1 MTLDKLMEYGHMLVQ
16 EQENVKRVQ
25 LADKYLCEAALGDA
39 NEDAIKTGS
48 FYGKAAQQ
56 GCTVLGSTVT
66 GIARNREHE
75 RMNKTHTR
83 DRF

>member
-25 LADKYLCEAALGDA
+25 LADKYLCEAGLGDA

-48 FYGKAAQQ
+48 FYGKAAQLVR
-56 GCTVLGSTVT
+56 GMYRVRINSPGTVNTN
-66 GIARNREHE
+66 A
-75 RMNKTHTR
+75 
-83 DRF
+83 